1 MSAEESSVEQHP
13 KTATRRPMRS
23 RGDPDP
29 AMMPLFTSLV
39 GKDRLDVVLAMSSL
53 LAQVIVGSPIA
64 CLTGE

>member
-29 AMMPLFTSLV
+29 AMSLV